1 MQLFLCF
8 CGLIVPSFVFSFSM
22 KHDKPGLLS
31 MANAGPNTNGS
42 QFFITTVPTPHLDG
56 KHVVFGQLLK
66 GMGVVKMLE
75 SVDTND
81 DAPVKVNVFS

>member
-1 MQLFLCF
+1 
-8 CGLIVPSFVFSFSM
+8 
-22 KHDKPGLLS
+22 

-56 KHVVFGQLLK
+56 KHVVFGQVLK

-75 SVDTND
+75 EMETKD
-81 DAPVKVNVFS
+81 DNPMKVTTLKTSFTS